1 MGDELYGWLHR
12 AWYER
17 APGFQLLTPLSL
29 LYGLVTGL
37 RRRLYRIG
45 VFQTYTLPVPVI
57 VVGNI
62 VAGGVGK
69 TPVTLFLVEALKRRG
84 YTPGIVS
91 RGHGRD
97 DVDALV
103 EVKADSDA
111 TDAGD
116 EPLLLARRSGCPVI
130 VASDRV
136 AAAQAL
142 AAKGVDLVV
151 ADDGLQHYR
160 LGRDYEL
167 CIVDGERGLG
177 NGWLIPAGPLRERA
191 GRLASVDAVL
201 VNGEARHPSLRAVDA
216 PSFHY
221 RATTALRLDGSEA
234 RPLSAFSDQP
244 LQAVAGI
251 GNPARFFRMLES
263 FGLAITPQPLR
274 DHASFDPASLSGDEP
289 VLMTEKDAVKLS
301 PSQDERLW
309 FVPVDLQLDDAA
321 AAALLDSIDQA
332 CRRKLEQKHE

>member
-1 MGDELYGWLHR
+1 MGDAVYGWLHR

-29 LYGLVTGL
+29 LYGLVTAL
-37 RRRLYRIG
+37 RRGLYRFG
-45 VFQTYTLPVPVI
+45 VFQTQRVPVPVI

-97 DVDALV
+97 DVAAMV
-103 EVKADSDA
+103 EVEANSDP
-111 TDAGD
+111 TQVGD
-116 EPLLLARRSGCPVI
+116 EPLLLARRSGCPVF
-130 VASDRV
+130 VARDRV
-136 AAAQAL
+136 AAARAL
-142 AAKGVDLVV
+142 VAKGVDVVV

-201 VNGEARHPSLRAVDA
+201 VNGEARHSSLHKIDA

-221 RATTALRLDGSEA
+221 RAMKARRLDGSEERSLA
-234 RPLSAFSDQP
+234 AFSDQP

-251 GNPARFFRMLES
+251 GNPTRFFRMLES
-263 FGLAITPQPLR
+263 FGLAVTAQPLR
-274 DHASFDPASLSGDEP
+274 DHASFDPTSLRGDGP

-301 PSQDERLW
+301 PLRDERLW
-309 FVPVDLQLDDAA
+309 FVPVDLELDPDAA
-321 AAALLDSIDQA
+321 TGLLDSIDEV
-332 CRRKLEQKHE
+332 CRRKLELKHE